1 MTRWIKNIALMVV
14 SITIA
19 LLICEGSVRIFGLGG
34 TSLTRGMLHQ
44 YDPDA
49 GWRCYPNLD
58 TRYILPESFNVRVRC
73 NSQGLRDSEKRFAKP
88 PGIRRI
94 VVLGDSFMWGYG
106 VENEEMFSA
115 VLQDLISGSET
126 VNFGVNGYSTV
137 QELVRLEIEG
147 LRYEPDVTV
156 LVFVWNDLEDNF
168 DDKHGGRPVAVL
180 EEDNFLRI
188 ANRPVRRHWKSP
200 LKQWFRHHSHL
211 FRFGEYNIELLKL
224 KFRDNQRADLS
235 IPKIPAPGVA
245 FADENDK
252 KTARMKFSM
261 TDIYAAPG
269 PEIDFAWKAIEVLL
283 GRIKQLATKEGGRLV
298 VVYAASLEAVDRGIF
313 AKLIRK
319 FGQDPDSMAFNWD
332 RPSNR
337 LGEVCAA
344 LDIPYVNLNPVFRQQ
359 FKKTELFLKKNPHW
373 SMAGHRLA
381 AQTVAEK
388 IKGF

>member
-180 EEDNFLRI
+180 EEDNSLRI

-245 FADENDK
+245 FAAENDK

-313 AKLIRK
+313 VKLIRK

>member
-180 EEDNFLRI
+180 EEDNSLRI

-245 FADENDK
+245 LAAENDK

>member
-180 EEDNFLRI
+180 EEDNSLRI

-245 FADENDK
+245 FAAENDK

-261 TDIYAAPG
+261 TDIYAPPG
-269 PEIDFAWKAIEVLL
+269 PEIDFAWKAIELLL

>member
-19 LLICEGSVRIFGLGG
+19 LLICEGIVRIFGLGG

-180 EEDNFLRI
+180 EEDNSLRI

-245 FADENDK
+245 FAAENDK

-261 TDIYAAPG
+261 TDIYAPPG

>member
-180 EEDNFLRI
+180 EEDNSLRI

-245 FADENDK
+245 FAAENDK

-261 TDIYAAPG
+261 TDIYAPPG

>member
-180 EEDNFLRI
+180 EEDNSLRI

-224 KFRDNQRADLS
+224 KFRDNQRAGLS

-261 TDIYAAPG
+261 TDIYAPPG

>member
-180 EEDNFLRI
+180 EEDNSLRI

-283 GRIKQLATKEGGRLV
+283 GRIKQMATKEGGRLV

>member
-180 EEDNFLRI
+180 EEDNSLRI

-235 IPKIPAPGVA
+235 IPEITAPGVA
-245 FADENDK
+245 FAAENDK

-261 TDIYAAPG
+261 TDIYAPPG

-283 GRIKQLATKEGGRLV
+283 GRIKQLTTKEGGRLV

-313 AKLIRK
+313 VKLIRK

-381 AQTVAEK
+381 AQTVAKK

>member
-19 LLICEGSVRIFGLGG
+19 LLICEGIVRIFGLGG

-58 TRYILPESFNVRVRC
+58 TRYILPESFDVRVRC

-115 VLQDLISGSET
+115 VLQDLLSGSET

-180 EEDNFLRI
+180 EEDNSLRI

-200 LKQWFRHHSHL
+200 LKQWFCHHSHL

-224 KFRDNQRADLS
+224 KFRDNQRAGLS
-235 IPKIPAPGVA
+235 IPKIPVPGVA
-245 FADENDK
+245 FAAENDK

-261 TDIYAAPG
+261 TDIYAPPG
-269 PEIDFAWKAIEVLL
+269 PEIDFAWKAIELLL
-283 GRIKQLATKEGGRLV
+283 GRIKQLTTKEGGRLV

-313 AKLIRK
+313 VKLIRK

-359 FKKTELFLKKNPHW
+359 FKKTELFSKKNPHW